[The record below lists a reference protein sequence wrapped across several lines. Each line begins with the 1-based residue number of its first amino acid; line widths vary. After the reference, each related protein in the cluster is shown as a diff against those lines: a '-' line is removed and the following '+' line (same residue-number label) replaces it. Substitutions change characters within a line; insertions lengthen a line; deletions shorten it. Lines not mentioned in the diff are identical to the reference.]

1 MWEVFKHLVQWVTD
15 RWPYTVTT
23 VVVISFLLTKAF
35 PVLKAWLD
43 LRTQKPHVDEAELS
57 VEQLNTEAQLVEI
70 ADLDEIRNYDP
81 KPRPA
86 ERIQQQQRP
95 ADSTDGLPVL
105 PILAIVLVLIALFVW
120 LF

>member
-1 MWEVFKHLVQWVTD
+1 MWEVFRHLVQWITD
-15 RWPYTVTT
+15 RWPYTVAT
-23 VVVISFLLTKAF
+23 VLIISFLLTKTF

-43 LRTQKPHVDEAELS
+43 FRIQEVHLNETELN
-57 VEQLNTEAQLVEI
+57 VEQLNTESQLVEI

-81 KPRPA
+81 KPSLA
-86 ERIQQQQRP
+86 FERLQQQQDP
-95 ADSTDGLPVL
+95 DSTDGLPVL